1 MKEFDNLKEIWNQQK
16 ESAVPDVSQIISKAK
31 KEKQSMGNKIILQV
45 AILLVT
51 IVALIWVTSSIDFK
65 MITTFI
71 GIGLMLFTIFA
82 FSLIRLYQLFKLKSI
97 DLTQSPKKV
106 LLQLEQ
112 FYAFLKLV
120 STKGMLAYFILLNL
134 AFVFYFIE
142 VMAPMSTLMKVIVL
156 TIYTAWMLIAYFI
169 LGKKQRQKE
178 YDKIEAIINS
188 IKKVENEYEQ

>member
-16 ESAVPDVSQIISKAK
+16 ETVVPDVSQIISKAK
-31 KEKQSMGNKIILQV
+31 KEKQTMGNKMILQIG
-45 AILLVT
+45 ILLST

-82 FSLIRLYQLFKLKSI
+82 FSLIRLYQLYKLKKI

-106 LLQLEQ
+106 LIQLEQ
-112 FYAFLKLV
+112 FYTFLKLV
-120 STKGMLAYFILLNL
+120 STKGALTYFILLNL

-142 VMAPMSTLMKVIVL
+142 VMDPMSTLMKVIVL
-156 TIYTAWMLIAYFI
+156 TLYTGWMLFAYFI
-169 LGKKQRQKE
+169 LGKKQKQKE

>member
-188 IKKVENEYEQ
+188 IKKVENAYVT

>member
-31 KEKQSMGNKIILQV
+31 KEKQTMGNKMILQIG
-45 AILLVT
+45 ILLST

-82 FSLIRLYQLFKLKSI
+82 FSVIRLYQLYKLKKI

-106 LLQLEQ
+106 LVQLEQ
-112 FYAFLKLV
+112 FYTFLKLV
-120 STKGMLAYFILLNL
+120 STKGTLAYFILLNL

-142 VMAPMSTLMKVIVL
+142 VMTPMSTQMKLIVL
-156 TIYTAWMLIAYFI
+156 TLYTAWMLFAYFI
-169 LGKKQRQKE
+169 LGKKQKQKE

>member
-16 ESAVPDVSQIISKAK
+16 ESSVPDVSQIISKAK
-31 KEKQSMGNKIILQV
+31 KEKQTMGNKMILQIG
-45 AILLVT
+45 ILLST

-82 FSLIRLYQLFKLKSI
+82 FSLIRLYQLYKLKKI

-106 LLQLEQ
+106 LIQLEQ
-112 FYAFLKLV
+112 FYTFLKLV
-120 STKGMLAYFILLNL
+120 STKGALTYFILLNL

-156 TIYTAWMLIAYFI
+156 TLYTAWMLFAYFI
-169 LGKKQRQKE
+169 LGKKQKQKE